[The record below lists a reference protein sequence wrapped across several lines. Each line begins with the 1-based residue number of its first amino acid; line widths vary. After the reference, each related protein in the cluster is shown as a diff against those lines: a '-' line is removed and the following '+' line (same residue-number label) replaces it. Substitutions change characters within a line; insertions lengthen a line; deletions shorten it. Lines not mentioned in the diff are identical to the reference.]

1 MKKQI
6 AIRLEEEDI
15 RKIKIYA
22 IQNQTTLQALAEECL
37 LNLIKEEKKMQELWL
52 KDYRGGYTLIY
63 SISSD
68 KSMSVDNILQYLGD
82 VELDHIAEALG
93 YDIRESYE
101 DLITER
107 PKYREIDRETTELI
121 LFKDGG
127 SISTRNWNGEIWED
141 GHRQSAPVY
150 EWTGWARNTTYLIG
164 VVEV

>member
-63 SISSD
+63 SVSSD
-68 KSMSVDNILQYLGD
+68 KSMSVDNILQFLG
-82 VELDHIAEALG
+82 EETLAQMTEALG

-101 DLITER
+101 DLTTER
-107 PKYREIDRETTELI
+107 PKYREIDRETSELI
-121 LFKDGG
+121 RLKDEGWRCN
-127 SISTRNWNGEIWED
+127 SNQDLEWRNLE
-141 GHRQSAPVY
+141 
-150 EWTGWARNTTYLIG
+150 
-164 VVEV
+164 